1 MRHVMTKRAVDRRGL
16 ILRCALALAV
26 PVGTLMLS
34 SIAAAQ
40 PPGVGGGPAINRP
53 TTSPYLNLFNR
64 GNQGFGGPAL
74 NRALNY
80 YRFVQPEQQLRRYSG
95 QLGQQVTSLEQ
106 SLTSQGL
113 LPDGSRALSGTGHT
127 TSFLNLGGYFPNSQT
142 GARSSARR

>member
-1 MRHVMTKRAVDRRGL
+1 MRHDMTKKVVDQRRLSRRGAWCL
-16 ILRCALALAV
+16 VVIAV
-26 PVGTLMLS
+26 LLTASGTAM
-34 SIAAAQ
+34 AQ